1 MAERSDTPNTK
12 DARMPAGRLTR
23 RLRAVPVYLVGL
35 LVLLIFALPYIWMFA
50 SSFKTTLDIFD
61 DMNPFS
67 IWTLVPREPTMDNF
81 VRLWTDKG
89 IGRYLLNTLVIAAAQ
104 IVLTLVVCTTA
115 AFALSKFTFRGRGVL
130 FVLILVSFMI
140 PFQTILIPLFDVIRR
155 LGLTDTYQSVFL
167 PFAASA
173 FAVFILRQAFQEIP
187 VDMIDA
193 ARIDGASDLQLF
205 RLVCLPM
212 VKPAL
217 ATVVLLTFIDAW
229 NSFLW
234 PLIVLNDPSK
244 QVIQIAIANTARPG
258 LTPDFGL
265 IFAGATI
272 ATLPAL
278 LVFLALQRYFVQGI
292 ALTGL
297 KG

>member
-1 MAERSDTPNTK
+1 MDDLGDT
-12 DARMPAGRLTR
+12 DQGPASRRGTRLSAGTIAAYAIG
-23 RLRAVPVYLVGL
+23 LIVFLV
-35 LVLLIFALPYIWMFA
+35 FALPFLWMFA
-50 SSFKTTLDIFD
+50 SSFKSTLNIFA
-61 DMNPFS
+61 DMTPFS
-67 IWTLVPREPTMDNF
+67 IWTLLPRDATLDNF
-81 VRLWTDKG
+81 ARLWTDKA
-89 IGRYLLNTLVIAAAQ
+89 IGRYLLNTLIIAAAQ
-104 IVLTLVVCTTA
+104 IVVTLVVCSLA
-115 AFALSKFTFRGRGVL
+115 AFALSKFQFRGRSVL
-130 FVLILVSFMI
+130 FVLVLVSFMI
-140 PFQTILIPLFDVIRR
+140 PFQAILIPLFDVVRR
-155 LGLTDTYQSVFL
+155 LGMTNTYQAVFL

-187 VDMIDA
+187 VDTIDA

-212 VKPAL
+212 IKPAL
-217 ATVVLLTFIDAW
+217 ATVVLLTFVDAW

-244 QVIQIAIANTARPG
+244 QVVQIAIANTARPG

-278 LVFLALQRYFVQGI
+278 IVFLALQRYFVQGV